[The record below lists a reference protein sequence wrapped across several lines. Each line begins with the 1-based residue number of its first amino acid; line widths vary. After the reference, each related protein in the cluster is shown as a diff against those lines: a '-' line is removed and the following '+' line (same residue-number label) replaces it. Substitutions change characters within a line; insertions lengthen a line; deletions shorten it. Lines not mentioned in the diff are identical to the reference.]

1 MDRKNKFIKYLKLW
15 ILLSIVLIG
24 ILISSY
30 QLIILTNTRYIKIEN
45 DEIRGYYTSLHM
57 QGTGE
62 GNCIVLE
69 NNIGY
74 TTFKLM
80 NYEGEDVTKRDI
92 EYNIQTLSTFY
103 DVSGNVI
110 DNSELDKAEKLYV
123 KDVWD
128 RPKEIQKDT
137 YKYDITVKSSDA
149 EKGNNATH
157 MFSYQEIDNKGIG
170 KTHNI
175 TLQLKRKEE
184 IGKMGSIEN
193 ISIVVELVKPYKEV
207 FIINMVVVNRLIAF
221 ANTDVLQFDVDFQ
234 RLNIQT
240 ADAFKSEINSETANK
255 ITISPNAFKVVL
267 QWENLII
274 DKRDL
279 EILHNVNGTQPSDL
293 DITMP
298 YIISFSINRDNN
310 SGTLEIYIPQSSSIN
325 IDFFPVNTTYSVKA
339 QVYYYNGSEY
349 KLYDNSAGGHDYSKN
364 SYIFV
369 LHSDKNNIV
378 H

>member
-184 IGKMGSIEN
+184 VGEMGSIEN

-207 FIINMVVVNRLIAF
+207 FIINMVAVNRLIAF

>member
-184 IGKMGSIEN
+184 VGEMGSIEN

-207 FIINMVVVNRLIAF
+207 FIINMVAVNRLIAF

-310 SGTLEIYIPQSSSIN
+310 SGILEIYIPQSSSIN

-349 KLYDNSAGGHDYSKN
+349 KLYDNSAGGHDYSEN

>member
-175 TLQLKRKEE
+175 TLQLKRKDE